1 MYEQFRNYA
10 LDNFNST
17 IFDVEIQRMM
27 SKRGAYL
34 ISMLQEEDITLVVMG
49 YKDIKIMNNA
59 E

>member
-1 MYEQFRNYA
+1 
-10 LDNFNST
+10 
-17 IFDVEIQRMM
+17 MM